1 MSLHA
6 LSYTVLLDQT
16 CRERVFQ
23 GNTQTFRQIV
33 DEVLKHTVHT
43 GMIYTADK
51 QAKPERV
58 IVQYKESD
66 WEFLKRLAMEQ
77 GQIFMADCNNIYPCI
92 YFGVPVRKKYYE
104 IDCDDIQL
112 QHKRENSKI
121 PYEECIIT
129 SKDYYEIGELIN
141 LKDKKWRIEKLIVFK
156 KQGEAMIQYRLK
168 PEKYCRIPSSKY
180 NHNLKGISIPAIVKD
195 VKNARVKIESQCDLD
210 QDWGDGIWYDYAT
223 IYTSPNG
230 TGWYCMPEVG
240 EKVRLYFPDGFEEHA
255 YIISNV
261 HKEGDQTRLDPNKK
275 SFRTRYGKE
284 LYFTPESIV
293 LTNNAGISIC
303 LQDNKGIFIKSDYG
317 ISIQSDSV
325 VDIQSGQEVL
335 IQGADCVSVQ
345 QNENIIVINDGI
357 YEKGRNIKHL

>member
-1 MSLHA
+1 
-6 LSYTVLLDQT
+6 
-16 CRERVFQ
+16 
-23 GNTQTFRQIV
+23 
-33 DEVLKHTVHT
+33 
-43 GMIYTADK
+43 
-51 QAKPERV
+51 
-58 IVQYKESD
+58 
-66 WEFLKRLAMEQ
+66 
-77 GQIFMADCNNIYPCI
+77 
-92 YFGVPVRKKYYE
+92 
-104 IDCDDIQL
+104 
-112 QHKRENSKI
+112 
-121 PYEECIIT
+121 
-129 SKDYYEIGELIN
+129 
-141 LKDKKWRIEKLIVFK
+141 
-156 KQGEAMIQYRLK
+156 
-168 PEKYCRIPSSKY
+168 
-180 NHNLKGISIPAIVKD
+180 
-195 VKNARVKIESQCDLD
+195 
-210 QDWGDGIWYDYAT
+210 
-223 IYTSPNG
+223 
-230 TGWYCMPEVG
+230 MPEVG